1 MHSVYGNSSLTIDW
15 ILYAGSNKLEARV
28 ALDWHE
34 HMKMLKFSF
43 PVDVEAPKATYEIA
57 YGAME
62 RATKGD
68 EKVFLQ

>member
-1 MHSVYGNSSLTIDW
+1 M
-15 ILYAGSNKLEARV
+15 ARLEARV

-43 PVDVEAPKATYEIA
+43 PVDVEVPKATYEIA

-62 RATKGD
+62 RATKGEED
-68 EKVFLQ
+68 PGQRWVDVSGNGDATVLPS